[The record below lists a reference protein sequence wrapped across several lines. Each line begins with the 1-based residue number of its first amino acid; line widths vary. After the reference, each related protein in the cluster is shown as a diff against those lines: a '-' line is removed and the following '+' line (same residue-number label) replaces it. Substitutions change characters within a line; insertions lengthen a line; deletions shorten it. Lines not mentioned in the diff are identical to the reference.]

1 MRALFPGGIEETRDA
16 RGRLE
21 LAAYAAPPLTLPADL
36 GPWRID
42 PVEDARARV
51 WREDHHGTLIGN
63 RLWVGPPSE
72 RPLDGRL
79 AVVIEQGHAFGSGA
93 HATTTGCLELLCE
106 LDGTG
111 SVLDLGC
118 GSGVLAI
125 AAALL
130 GNRPVYA
137 CDVDPLAVSATR
149 ENVRANHVD
158 VAVFEADAASDDLP
172 EADLWVANLASGPL
186 TDVLARPDAPG
197 RAIVS
202 GLYADD
208 LPRMSGWHIEREV
221 ERAGWHALAR
231 DPALKTAIL
240 DDVRP
245 RGPVPEGLAVDVE
258 AEPEVVR
265 QERDP
270 VRRSREQAADHAHD
284 RPCRGSRAR
293 PCASTRRAA
302 HRGRRTCRGAASPGS
317 VRAARRAATTRASR
331 RRASRWQA
339 GCRAGRHRGVGR
351 AGDDRGAGYLASVRL
366 PPLGLLLTGAAPW
379 RGRPS
384 SRRST

>member
-1 MRALFPGGIEETRDA
+1 MTGGPGADAPPGLLRLSVVGGNGLDDETLTERMRALFPGGIEETRDA

-79 AVVIEQGHAFGSGA
+79 AVVIQQGHAFGSGA

-149 ENVRANHVD
+149 ENVRANQVD

-221 ERAGWHALAR
+221 ERAGWHAL
-231 DPALKTAIL
+231 LVT
-240 DDVRP
+240 RP
-245 RGPVPEGLAVDVE
+245 
-258 AEPEVVR
+258 
-265 QERDP
+265 
-270 VRRSREQAADHAHD
+270 
-284 RPCRGSRAR
+284 
-293 PCASTRRAA
+293 
-302 HRGRRTCRGAASPGS
+302 
-317 VRAARRAATTRASR
+317 
-331 RRASRWQA
+331 
-339 GCRAGRHRGVGR
+339 
-351 AGDDRGAGYLASVRL
+351 
-366 PPLGLLLTGAAPW
+366 
-379 RGRPS
+379 
-384 SRRST
+384 